1 MAASWMRM
9 AAAVIGVLAVAGAAC
24 GGDASEPD
32 PDPASTTT
40 TVADIQN
47 RNDRSSA
54 LGRLCW
60 VRREIVL
67 ALDDVLTAV
76 LPYSQG
82 EPVDDA
88 RFRRG
93 VDRMSAAVGVATTD
107 LVPSDPSLPDPVR
120 AFQDRVIDA
129 AARARPVIAALP
141 GEPSNGQS
149 SQAFTDLGAIFN
161 FGGFTGLRAYVDAA
175 AVDAGCPDP

>member
-1 MAASWMRM
+1 MRPLM
-9 AAAVIGVLAVAGAAC
+9 LVVAAALVVAGC
-24 GGDASEPD
+24 GADPEPA
-32 PDPASTTT
+32 PRSTTT

-47 RNDRSSA
+47 RNDRSGA

-67 ALDDVLTAV
+67 SLDDVLTAV
-76 LPYSQG
+76 LPYTQG
-82 EPVDDA
+82 EPVDDG

-93 VDRMSAAVGVATTD
+93 IDRMAFAVDIAAAE
-107 LVPSDPSLPDPVR
+107 LVPSDPALPGAVR

-129 AARARPVIAALP
+129 ADRARPVLEAVPA
-141 GEPSNGQS
+141 EPSNGQS

-161 FGGFTGLRAYVDAA
+161 FGGFTGIRDYADAA
-175 AVDAGCPDP
+175 AVDIGCPDP